1 MTKQE
6 LQSKLVG
13 KNLFFINQ
21 LVKQLGGSKKGSK
34 SQDIEEILEFYDKD
48 ADKVV
53 SAFETK
59 EATNKNRFAKIK
71 TAFHEVR
78 THWEEIVIFVAESPN
93 VPDGVQKAVEILDS
107 IIDGIFPIKD
117 QVMQLTICEK
127 IVDEN
132 KFLET
137 HELRAKIAIEA
148 NKMFVER
155 LKLYHIIKQNR

>member
-13 KNLFFINQ
+13 KNLFFVNQ

-34 SQDIEEILEFYDKD
+34 SQDIEEILAFYDKD
-48 ADKVV
+48 AAKVV

-71 TAFHEVR
+71 TAFHDIR

-137 HELRAKIAIEA
+137 HELRAKIAIEV

>member
-13 KNLFFINQ
+13 KNLFFVNQ

-137 HELRAKIAIEA
+137 HELRSKIGGEV
-148 NKMFVER
+148 NKAFIER

>member
-71 TAFHEVR
+71 TAFHDIR

>member
-13 KNLFFINQ
+13 KNLFFVNQ

-48 ADKVV
+48 AAKVV

-137 HELRAKIAIEA
+137 HELRAKIAIEV

>member
-34 SQDIEEILEFYDKD
+34 SQDVEEILEFYDKD
-48 ADKVV
+48 ADKVI

-59 EATNKNRFAKIK
+59 EATVNNRFTKIK
-71 TAFHEVR
+71 NAFHEVR
-78 THWEEIVIFVAESPN
+78 THWEQLVTFVENSPN
-93 VPDGVQKAVEILDS
+93 VPDNVQKAIEVIDS

-117 QVMQLTICEK
+117 
-127 IVDEN
+127 
-132 KFLET
+132 
-137 HELRAKIAIEA
+137 
-148 NKMFVER
+148 
-155 LKLYHIIKQNR
+155 

>member
-34 SQDIEEILEFYDKD
+34 SQDIEEILEFYDVD

-71 TAFHEVR
+71 TAFHDIR

-127 IVDEN
+127 IVDEK
-132 KFLET
+132 KFIET
-137 HELRAKIAIEA
+137 HELRAKIAIEV

>member
-1 MTKQE
+1 MTRQE
-6 LQSKLVG
+6 LKDKLVG
-13 KNLFFINQ
+13 KNLFFVNQ

-48 ADKVV
+48 TDKVV

-93 VPDGVQKAVEILDS
+93 VPDGVQKAVEVLDS

-117 QVMQLTICEK
+117 
-127 IVDEN
+127 
-132 KFLET
+132 
-137 HELRAKIAIEA
+137 
-148 NKMFVER
+148 
-155 LKLYHIIKQNR
+155 